1 MIRFNQSHRNKRLA
15 LHYPSIHPDLKKY
28 PGLMIQMLK
37 FHKTLL
43 DQGCWECQILC
54 FPRYLCLLWV
64 VRLDLYCLN
73 ISNGVC
79 KETEYVEQMPMDI
92 TALKN
97 GPPNFGAI
105 VTGLDIVNVSD
116 NDVQALEVAIDRY
129 AVLIF
134 PDQNVTD
141 EQQYAF
147 SSKFGTM
154 EKATGDINQNSDRRL
169 AMDINDISN
178 LDKSGAILARNDRA
192 RLFGL
197 GNMLWHSDSSF
208 KTIPAKYSLLSAR
221 VIPDFGGN
229 TEFADMRAAW
239 SELDTEM
246 QSECMDLVCVH
257 SQLYSRGALGFEDF
271 TEEEKLK
278 WAPVKQPLVRQHPS
292 TKLHSLFLSSHIGTI
307 EGWPVPEAR
316 LLIRDLTE
324 HATKPEF
331 VFSHQWKRRDLVLWD
346 NRVTMHRAR
355 RYDHT
360 QKRDLRRTT
369 VAGDA
374 RLLSA

>member
-1 MIRFNQSHRNKRLA
+1 MPIEINAISHA
-15 LHYPSIHPDLKKY
+15 PS
-28 PGLMIQMLK
+28 
-37 FHKTLL
+37 
-43 DQGCWECQILC
+43 
-54 FPRYLCLLWV
+54 
-64 VRLDLYCLN
+64 
-73 ISNGVC
+73 
-79 KETEYVEQMPMDI
+79 
-92 TALKN
+92 
-97 GPPNFGAI
+97 NFGAT
-105 VTGLDIVNVSD
+105 VTGFDIVDTSD
-116 NDVQALEVAIDRY
+116 DDIQALEAAIDRY

-134 PDQNVTD
+134 PDQNITD
-141 EQQYAF
+141 EQQFAF

-178 LDKSGAILARNDRA
+178 LDQSGSVLARDDRA

-221 VIPDFGGN
+221 VIPETGGN

-239 SELDTEM
+239 AELDTQL
-246 QSECMDLVCVH
+246 QSECIDLTCVH

-271 TEEEKLK
+271 TDDEKRK
-278 WAPVKQPLVRQHPS
+278 WAPVKQPLVRQHPR
-292 TKLHSLFLSSHIGTI
+292 TKSHSLFLSSHIGAI
-307 EGWPVPEAR
+307 EGWTVPDAR

-331 VFSHQWKRRDLVLWD
+331 VFAHQWKKWDLVLWD

-360 QKRDLRRTT
+360 QPRDLHRTT
-369 VAGDA
+369 VSGDA
-374 RLLSA
+374 RLISA